1 MSIDGPTYGT
11 AADTNPLG
19 EVYTITSPEPAVE
32 PDDWPSKT
40 EIYEETS
47 P

>member
-1 MSIDGPTYGT
+1 MIDGPTYGT
-11 AADTNPLG
+11 AADTHPLG
-19 EVYTITSPEPAVE
+19 EVYTVHSPEPAFE
-32 PDDWPSKT
+32 PDDWPSRT

>member
-1 MSIDGPTYGT
+1 MIDGPTYGT

-19 EVYTITSPEPAVE
+19 EVYTIRHPEPAFE
-32 PDDWPSKT
+32 PDDWPSRT

>member
-1 MSIDGPTYGT
+1 MIDGPTYGT
-11 AADTNPLG
+11 AADTNPAG
-19 EVYTITSPEPAVE
+19 EVYTVRHPEPAFE
-32 PDDWPSKT
+32 PDDWPSRT

>member
-1 MSIDGPTYGT
+1 MSDPIHPCTCGHTID
-11 AADTNPLG
+11 D
-19 EVYTITSPEPAVE
+19 PEPAFE
-32 PDDWPSKT
+32 PDDWPSRT